1 MKSLL
6 LNMDIVPAAVA
17 ADAPHPALKHM
28 AAQRGSLDD
37 SR

>member
-6 LNMDIVPAAVA
+6 LNKDTVLAAVA
-17 ADAPHPALKHM
+17 AGAPHPALKHV

>member
-1 MKSLL
+1 MKLLL
-6 LNMDIVPAAVA
+6 LNKDTVPAAA
-17 ADAPHPALKHM
+17 GAGAPHPALKHV